1 MTSSKKI
8 YWIFG
13 IVFLVISSAMITI
26 IKRGVTLRLQPLIKP
41 TQLENNL
48 EPMARHLFLR
58 MFPDFQQA
66 DYVIWNFEGASKET
80 ELFFSQI
87 TNRFESEIKKVNFL
101 SPNHALLGECPAPC
115 WATSTSVSQLSDLKK
130 QLVGLNK
137 KWIVIHW
144 KNYNAVEVVS
154 DVCLNQKILS
164 EECIIPV
171 AVNDVK
177 KRLKDPSVRYFFLKK
192 YLDRD
197 FYLFIKSSAI
207 Q

>member
-13 IVFLVISSAMITI
+13 IVFLIISLAMVAIL
-26 IKRGVTLRLQPLIKP
+26 KRGVTLKLQPLIKP
-41 TQLENNL
+41 TKLEVNL

-66 DYVIWNFEGASKET
+66 EYVVWNFESETKET
-80 ELFFSQI
+80 ELFYSQVSS
-87 TNRFESEIKKVNFL
+87 RFESEMKKINFL
-101 SPNHALLGECPAPC
+101 DPNSSLLEECAAPC
-115 WATSTSVSQLSDLKK
+115 WVTATSASQLTELKK
-130 QLVGLNK
+130 QLEGTDK

-144 KNYNAVEVVS
+144 KTYHAVEDVS
-154 DVCLNQKILS
+154 EVCLNQKVLS
-164 EECIIPV
+164 EDCIRPV

-177 KRLKDPSVRYFFLKK
+177 KRLEDPNVRYFFLKK

-197 FYLFIKSSAI
+197 FYLFVKSLAI
-207 Q
+207 E